1 MMFHWQKKA
10 EECPKEAIE
19 WAAKRIGLSYEELQ
33 LKLTSEERAGI
44 KAAYE
49 AWKRRTS

>member
-1 MMFHWQKKA
+1 MFHLRRNSQQ
-10 EECPKEAIE
+10 CPREAIE

-49 AWKRRTS
+49 AWKKRME